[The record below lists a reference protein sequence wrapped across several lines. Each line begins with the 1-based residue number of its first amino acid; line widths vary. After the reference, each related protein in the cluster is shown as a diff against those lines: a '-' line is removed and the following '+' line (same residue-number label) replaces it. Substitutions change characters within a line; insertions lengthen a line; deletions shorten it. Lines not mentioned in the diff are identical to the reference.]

1 MVLQVSRKQAICGLA
16 LAIVGSSAVKV
27 RAADNEPTAKPDCFQ
42 SHEQGQV
49 SRNGGHLRDAR
60 ASFLQCSN
68 DSCPALV
75 RKDCLE
81 WLEQV
86 SAAQPS
92 VIIAATDSQGRDTGD
107 VRFFID
113 DVQVAERLTGASVV
127 LDPGEHRFRFEM
139 PGAQPVERTA
149 LLREG
154 EKDRKVTVQFA
165 MTPAAVRAS
174 PPSAPYAPSER
185 RASVSP
191 LSYALAGTS
200 LAAFGVFSYFAIA
213 GKSLER
219 NRASSC
225 SPRCAP
231 DSISPIK
238 RDYAIADVG
247 LAVGVVTAGL
257 AVWSILSHGN
267 PSPPQSSHWLDVRA
281 GNGGVGLVLGEE
293 F

>member
-1 MVLQVSRKQAICGLA
+1 MNPRRTICGSA
-16 LAIVGSSAVKV
+16 LVAVVGLSAAEV
-27 RAADNEPTAKPDCFQ
+27 RAADNAPIAKSDCFQ
-42 SHEQGQV
+42 SHEQGQL
-49 SRNGGHLRDAR
+49 SRNGGKLRDAR
-60 ASFLQCSN
+60 ELFLQCSN
-68 DSCPALV
+68 ESCPALV

-86 SAAQPS
+86 GAAQPS

-107 VRFFID
+107 VRFFVD
-113 DVQVAERLTGASVV
+113 GVQIAERLTGASIV

-139 PGAQPVERTA
+139 QGAQAVEQSM

-165 MTPAAVRAS
+165 TTPAAVRAS
-174 PPSAPYAPSER
+174 PPSAPDAPAER
-185 RASVSP
+185 HASVSP

-213 GKSLER
+213 GKSLEHD
-219 NRASSC
+219 RASSC

-257 AVWSILSHGN
+257 AVWSFLSHGN
-267 PSPPQSSHWLDVRA
+267 PAPQQSSHWLDMRA
-281 GNGGVGLVLGEE
+281 GNGGVGLMLGHE